1 MSVFRRG
8 GGGMSLK
15 RPRFSV
21 GGQSFFDHEDSSNH
35 SIPGL
40 VDYDD
45 DSSSQHHNTSTNSY
59 DSNGAFNQFAPDRP
73 RRAHKSLTKSQTDDN
88 TNLTAC
94 LNHLFRTLSRKDKE
108 GFFQFPVTDQIAPGY
123 STIIARPM
131 DFSTMKRKI
140 TQDEYSNILE
150 FRSDFELMCENAM
163 KYNRPD
169 TIYWQAAKKLLTFGS
184 KQMHKD
190 KLISSRRSLECFS
203 RLTERELGFR
213 IDSSSHSN
221 DDHLSTTTTSNDQ
234 LDLSTNDSESL
245 SSMSISQVCSQRK
258 PKLILKIPKYY
269 DKPSNSTTSMPTVS
283 TIVLPSTTTSNSSMI
298 LPEDELDEI
307 DELPPEEIL
316 AQAQQAAQ
324 LAHEKFS
331 LRSNLSFYTLAY
343 QHTNN
348 TSSLCYIN
356 QDDFSEQII
365 KMNDISDAPSL
376 SSLLPIVDEH
386 GKRNDLLS
394 KHFLENGPFSSN
406 ASQFDSSLSS
416 LPKEELDLLI
426 HTYGSEFAA
435 QYAVSLTDYVK
446 DAGDLAMTFVDRCLS
461 VLTNGEHDN
470 FVLKK
475 REKQQPPKQEPEEKD
490 DETRKLVDRCDFF
503 EFSSCFLSFSC
514 ID

>member
-1 MSVFRRG
+1 
-8 GGGMSLK
+8 
-15 RPRFSV
+15 
-21 GGQSFFDHEDSSNH
+21 
-35 SIPGL
+35 
-40 VDYDD
+40 
-45 DSSSQHHNTSTNSY
+45 
-59 DSNGAFNQFAPDRP
+59 
-73 RRAHKSLTKSQTDDN
+73 
-88 TNLTAC
+88 
-94 LNHLFRTLSRKDKE
+94 
-108 GFFQFPVTDQIAPGY
+108 
-123 STIIARPM
+123 
-131 DFSTMKRKI
+131 
-140 TQDEYSNILE
+140 
-150 FRSDFELMCENAM
+150 
-163 KYNRPD
+163 
-169 TIYWQAAKKLLTFGS
+169 
-184 KQMHKD
+184 
-190 KLISSRRSLECFS
+190 
-203 RLTERELGFR
+203 
-213 IDSSSHSN
+213 
-221 DDHLSTTTTSNDQ
+221 
-234 LDLSTNDSESL
+234 
-245 SSMSISQVCSQRK
+245 
-258 PKLILKIPKYY
+258 
-269 DKPSNSTTSMPTVS
+269 
-283 TIVLPSTTTSNSSMI
+283 MI

-490 DETRKLVDRCDFF
+490 DETLASTDSLLPSTTTTTTTTNTTLDQIKLEPQLTTENHLTSVNDSMNDFDLF
-503 EFSSCFLSFSC
+503 NLNNLSQISNEPESLNESLNISTF
-514 ID
+514 DNL